1 MYSVWYIVA
10 KGERKVQKS
19 CNLSSILKYL
29 CLTFTL
35 IFLCGLRSY
44 NVNAASAEVSIQ
56 SSEKHVVKGDIVYVI
71 ITVSSSDTMSGFE
84 GYFSY
89 DSRVLQYITGGNVTN
104 GNDDKFQISDTGRE
118 SGVSTLR
125 YSVKFVAR
133 KTGTTS
139 IELKQPSVVY
149 SSEDSSKMSLSSDTL
164 NITVA
169 DSVKKADSAE
179 IKVSAR
185 PEDKQPENTK
195 IPTAEP
201 DITETPEPSVAPKK
215 DKKDKNNKKSSSKTY
230 DIEEKKTSDSV
241 TATYQNG
248 ITKIHFYDEYT
259 VTDVENEKDIPA
271 GFGKTEIV
279 LSGHVITAYAT
290 ENDIEHTYVL
300 IYCKR
305 GRQEPQ
311 FYLYDT
317 ENDSFMPYDKV
328 KSWYKGAVGNAVVG
342 SDSIYETKIKTMKYI
357 VAIMVIICLLM
368 LIGMLT
374 IYLHYRENN
383 NIIDVHDDFEE
394 EKSYT
399 KAEDEL
405 TQDNK
410 KTDEHEPSYE
420 ENFESESV
428 KDESVIIEDNR
439 NVVHYW
445 KRD

>member
-1 MYSVWYIVA
+1 MQNSY
-10 KGERKVQKS
+10 
-19 CNLSSILKYL
+19 NLSRIFKYL
-29 CLTFTL
+29 CLTFVL
-35 IFLCGLRSY
+35 MFFWGMKSY
-44 NVNAASAEVSIQ
+44 NASAASAEVSIQ
-56 SSEKHVVKGDIVYVI
+56 SSEKQIVKGDIVYVI

-133 KTGTTS
+133 KTGTTA
-139 IELKQPSVVY
+139 IELRQPCAVY
-149 SSEDSSKMSLSSDTL
+149 SAEDSSKMSVSSDTL
-164 NITVA
+164 NLMVTKTE
-169 DSVKKADSAE
+169 KKANDA
-179 IKVSAR
+179 KVKVT
-185 PEDKQPENTK
+185 PKTEDEQPDDTN
-195 IPTAEP
+195 IPA
-201 DITETPEPSVAPKK
+201 DTPEPESPTLAPEVTDTAKPEKK
-215 DKKDKNNKKSSSKTY
+215 NKNNRKNNIKD
-230 DIEEKKTSDSV
+230 DIESKKTSQSV
-241 TATYQNG
+241 TATYQNSV
-248 ITKIHFYDEYT
+248 TTIHFYDEYT
-259 VTDVENEKDIPA
+259 VTDVEDKKDIPA

-290 ENDIEHTYVL
+290 ESDIDHTYVL

-305 GRQEPQ
+305 GRNEPQ

-342 SDSIYETKIKTMKYI
+342 SDSIYETKIKTMKYV

-383 NIIDVHDDFEE
+383 NIIDMPDDFGD
-394 EKSYT
+394 EKVDIEV
-399 KAEDEL
+399 KDEQIKEDYE
-405 TQDNK
+405 
-410 KTDEHEPSYE
+410 KTDEQEFSYKEMFENESKNE
-420 ENFESESV
+420 ESSV
-428 KDESVIIEDNR
+428 IEDNSG
-439 NVVHYW
+439 VAHYW
-445 KRD
+445 KRN